1 MCDELLTACSLRT
14 IPVTVNWQADE
25 TNRVLYKAEITES
38 PLAIVDSG
46 VSKALIEALEEQK
59 VTVFDVSGLSA
70 ATALDPA
77 EFDASVVTSDT
88 RMVIFT
94 SGTTGNPKGA
104 KARSFECMIG

>member
-25 TNRVLYKAEITES
+25 TNRVLYKAETTES